1 MDYSLIKRSDRSL
14 PAGKRQHTCVLA
26 PGGAGSGCWL
36 LVAASDPVSVGT
48 SVGSANGMYVRT
60 ITHKY

>member
-1 MDYSLIKRSDRSL
+1 MRRLQ
-14 PAGKRQHTCVLA
+14 GELA
-26 PGGAGSGCWL
+26 LVPCWL
-36 LVAASDPVSVGT
+36 LAAASDPVSAGT